1 MRTEL
6 DACAQPIVVMVLP
19 EFCGKRGS
27 LELPIDDNPR
37 VTMIACGPSNNVS
50 SLNQANDWRWFWL
63 YVAITLLIQW
73 RLVGS
78 VTTHISYGREE
89 DATVPMLNLWTVWWN
104 ADRAQHGFQHYW
116 DAPLFYPTEKTFP
129 FSETQPTSLIVA
141 PLVWA
146 TGNRVLAYNVYQLL
160 ILTLNGLSAHQLFR
174 RLGHRPWLAFCGGM
188 MSQIL
193 PFVIWQFG
201 VVQLTTLCGIH
212 WTLLAMLDLF
222 GYEPAPANAPADAD
236 EEASQAETNSSSSAA
251 SPSRLS
257 GPCWRNR
264 LVGVRLGLA
273 YGLTYWL
280 CNYWGLFLTLLL
292 VPCSICFWNQRL
304 LTKSFWCHVAVAAL
318 LSGLMIGPFAW
329 MQHTLASEHRW
340 KTARTEELVFSLS
353 AHWRDYTNL
362 PWASLMSWLEFPE
375 VDRAQV
381 WTLGAGWF
389 KTMMAPLGFLVACAN
404 PQRRRWGLFAL
415 LFGAMAFGLSLGPTV
430 RLSASLPLIGEA
442 VPYSLLQQ
450 YVPGFSLIR
459 SPFRFAIFVQL
470 AIVWLS
476 LEAIELFNPTR
487 WGRRPPLKLASQ
499 PAKGLELMGVN
510 SDCGFGSNWWRW
522 SPCAFPFVVVSL
534 LITFEAIPPASRL
547 YAVTAAK
554 PLPAWVMWL
563 RDHDE
568 LEGALACLPF
578 PAGSVTRDYEETTT
592 WMYWGTFHGRPLVN
606 GYSGFFPKPYLD
618 LRNGF
623 ASFQRKGKQGANDPQ
638 PRFPDYS
645 NENSGLKRLNESG
658 ARFVMMKRSFGTRE
672 EVQAHP
678 LTQLRWKQ
686 VYSDEVQQV
695 DLYEIILPTE

>member
-1 MRTEL
+1 MPTEP
-6 DACAQPIVVMVLP
+6 DVYAQPIVVMVLS

-37 VTMIACGPSNNVS
+37 LTMIACDPSNDIS
-50 SLNQANDWRWFWL
+50 SRNQTNNGRWFWL

-78 VTTHISYGREE
+78 LTTHISYGREE

-116 DAPLFYPTEKTFP
+116 DAPLFYPTEKTFA

-160 ILTLNGLSAHQLFR
+160 ILTLNGLSAHQLCR
-174 RLGHRPWLAFCGGM
+174 RLAHRPWLAFCGGV

-222 GYEPAPANAPADAD
+222 GYEPAPADAPADAD
-236 EEASQAETNSSSSAA
+236 EEASQAETHPSSSAA

-273 YGLTYWL
+273 YGLTYWF
-280 CNYWGLFLTLLL
+280 CNYWGLFLTLVL
-292 VPCSICFWNQRL
+292 VPCSICFWNRRL
-304 LTKSFWCHVAVAAL
+304 LTQSFWYHVVVAAL
-318 LSGLMIGPFAW
+318 LSGLMIGPFAA
-329 MQHTLASEHRW
+329 MQQTLASEHHW
-340 KTARTEELVFSLS
+340 KTARTEELVVSLS

-381 WTLGAGWF
+381 WALGAGWI

-430 RLSASLPLIGEA
+430 RLSTSMPLIGDA

-476 LEAIELFNPTR
+476 LEAIEVFNPTR
-487 WGRRPPLKLASQ
+487 WGRRPPLKLASKS
-499 PAKGLELMGVN
+499 AKGLEFRGVN
-510 SDCGFGSNWWRW
+510 LYWGHGGNWRRW
-522 SPCAFPFVVVSL
+522 SPCAFPFVIVSL

-547 YAVTAAK
+547 YAVPARK
-554 PLPAWVMWL
+554 PLPAWVIWL
-563 RDHDE
+563 RDHGKPG
-568 LEGALACLPF
+568 GALACLPF
-578 PAGSVTRDYEETTT
+578 PAGSQTRDYEETTT

-618 LRNGF
+618 LRNGL
-623 ASFQRKGKQGANDPQ
+623 ASFQQGGKQGANEAK

-658 ARFVMMKRSFGTRE
+658 TRYVMMQRIFGTSE
-672 EVQAHP
+672 EVQVHP
-678 LTQLRWKQ
+678 LTRLCWKR
-686 VYSDEVQQV
+686 VWSDEVQQV